1 MFSIIESG
9 GRQVRVEEGTIVSVD
24 HINQSVGDEVTFDKV
39 LFLDREGTKIVGNP
53 LVSSAN
59 VTGVIDKQDRGQ
71 KIRVFRKKR
80 RKGWRRTLG
89 HRVDV
94 TRVRI
99 TAITAD

>member
-1 MFSIIESG
+1 MFAIIESG

-39 LFLDREGTKIVGNP
+39 LFLDREGTKIIGNP

>member
-1 MFSIIESG
+1 MFAIIESG

-80 RKGWRRTLG
+80 REGWRRTLG

>member
-1 MFSIIESG
+1 MFAIIESG

-59 VTGVIDKQDRGQ
+59 ETGVIVKQDRGQ

>member
-1 MFSIIESG
+1 MFAIIESG

-39 LFLDREGTKIVGNP
+39 LFLDREGPKIVGNP

>member
-1 MFSIIESG
+1 MFAIIERG

-59 VTGVIDKQDRGQ
+59 VTGVIEKQDRGQ